1 MKSWRK
7 WNKFKIILTMAKKK
21 EQKQPVNTEELPKL
35 VVSGIIN
42 YEVLEKMS
50 EDRRLEFVVN
60 HIKTVLVTGTVSD
73 KKGPLVEKRDK
84 KKYIVEAEYRV
95 IDTRYNHRG
104 TMTATMTFQRA
115 TKDKVKIEEQKP
127 INYESE
133 MYQG

>member
-1 MKSWRK
+1 
-7 WNKFKIILTMAKKK
+7 MAKKK
-21 EQKQPVNTEELPKL
+21 EQKQPVTTKEIPKL

-42 YEVLEKMS
+42 YEVLEKMR
-50 EDRRLEFVVN
+50 EEKRLEFVVN

-104 TMTATMTFQRA
+104 TMTATMTFQRT
-115 TKDKVKIEEQKP
+115 TKDNVKIEEQKP